1 MRPFPIAIRAPI
13 RGSLIALSAERS
25 PEQLSWAKEDRA
37 KGAIRVRTM
46 SEKHEGTL
54 SWRHFMALRGAA
66 AYTSV
71 GLGDLFQQL
80 APWDSPNASRA
91 GFRARNGR
99 QAYEYG
105 GWVTRDAEQWARA
118 TTKAV
123 TQKLFGLD
131 EPKTQ
136 RVATDVEYELRRQ
149 GIWADRWNEGCMHM
163 QQPPFRD
170 TWNLAR
176 HGALVAWVSTGMVG
190 ALTEPDYVAK
200 RVRTQLRSTLNN
212 FIDPGDCCNGVPL
225 SYFDIS
231 WENPEYMCEDHRF
244 TADQRAQIWKSSE
257 VPPQHSQGNYSGP
270 VFGTRMVKVY
280 RAWRMPFG
288 SFKGREALVVKQGDA
303 LIWEEWEDPVPPISF
318 YRVSRC
324 LGDTFWSE
332 NLIEIMLDPLADAA
346 DIDDTAKSVMKLT
359 SQMNIALD
367 GTTVSPKGVLNAK
380 DVNVFK
386 YSSAKKEKPPTFT
399 TPNLLHADYFAWRDR
414 KVAVAQQLS
423 GVPNMHL
430 ASESP
435 KGTDSGRAK
444 RLEASLLPE
453 RFAENLRDW
462 RNFVACD
469 IANDQVRAARR
480 IGEVEPDWQ
489 LTWPG
494 ADFGAKVSVKV
505 LDVDDTV
512 YELRPYAVSETK
524 GTPAE
529 RAQYAQELF
538 DRKQITADQLSLI
551 LDGLYDVPKET
562 KQVAAQRQYFAKA
575 IDDILTAPPDV
586 VEDDAAY
593 LGDRYMQPP
602 IWTEPGQAIAQ
613 ILPHYWQ
620 SMIDGV
626 PQNRRALL
634 KRLMDDVMAVQ
645 AGRDKAE
652 QLQQASLSAKVD
664 SGMLGQVPQ
673 AAPMGAPQQPQVL
686 PAPGP
691 EAAMGMAP
699 QDVGGPPALA

>member
-1 MRPFPIAIRAPI
+1 MAP
-13 RGSLIALSAERS
+13 RLSPAT
-25 PEQLSWAKEDRA
+25 PQQVWARLDA
-37 KGAIRVRTM
+37 DKGAADVRGKAN
-46 SEKHEGTL
+46 KHENTL

-66 AYTSV
+66 AYTGC

-80 APWDSPNASRA
+80 APWDTPNKD
-91 GFRARNGR
+91 GFRGR
-99 QAYEYG
+99 RGRKMFEYG
-105 GWVTRDAEQWARA
+105 GWVTREAEQWARA
-118 TTKAV
+118 SAKAA
-123 TQKLFGLD
+123 TSKLFGLD

-149 GIWADRWNEGCMHM
+149 GIWADRWNEGCMRM
-163 QQPPFRD
+163 AQPPFRD

-176 HGALVAWVSTGMVG
+176 HAALLAWVSTGTVG
-190 ALTEPDYVAK
+190 AFTEPDYVTK

-225 SYFDIS
+225 SYFDVS
-231 WENPEYMCEDHRF
+231 WENPEYMCEDPRF
-244 TADQRAQIWKSSE
+244 TTAQKQQIWQSSV
-257 VPPQHSQGNYSGP
+257 VPPHHAEGVYSGP
-270 VFGTRMVKVY
+270 TFATRMVKVI

-288 SFKGREALVVKQGDA
+288 SFKGREALVVGTGPA
-303 LIWEEWEDPVPPISF
+303 LIWEEWSDPVPPISF

-332 NLIEIMLDPLADAA
+332 NMIEIMLDPLADAM
-346 DIDDTAKSVMKLT
+346 DIDDLAKRTMALT
-359 SQMNIALD
+359 GQTYIGLD
-367 GTTVSPKGVLNAK
+367 GTTTSPKSVTNAK
-380 DVNVFK
+380 DVLVFR
-386 YSSAKKEKPPTFT
+386 YSSKLGEKEPTFSK
-399 TPNLLHADYFAWRDR
+399 PGMLHQDFFQWRDR

-453 RFAENLRDW
+453 RFAEPLRDW

-480 IGEVEPDWQ
+480 IGKEEPDWQ
-489 LTWPG
+489 ITWPG

-505 LDVDDTV
+505 LDVDDSV
-512 YELRPYAVSETK
+512 YELAPYAVSEQK

-538 DRKQITADQLSLI
+538 DRKQITGDQLSLI

-575 IDDILTAPPDV
+575 IDDILSSEPEV
-586 VEDDAAY
+586 VADESQY
-593 LGDRYMQPP
+593 LGDRYMSPP
-602 IWTEPGQAIAQ
+602 IWTEPGQALAQ

-645 AGRDKAE
+645 AGRDKARQLE
-652 QLQQASLSAKVD
+652 QAKVSLSGTTAD
-664 SGMLGQVPQ
+664 LGQAPQ
-673 AAPMGAPQQPQVL
+673 AAGMAPPAL
-686 PAPGP
+686 PAPDPG
-691 EAAMGMAP
+691 AAMGMAP
-699 QDVGGPPALA
+699 QNVGGAPGLA